1 MPRLAFLIVAAALLR
16 VAAAQT
22 HAGQY
27 EQADIEYGARLY
39 SEHCITCHG
48 ERGDSMPPAKLGSGQ
63 FRHASTDR
71 DLTTVIRDGIAGTAM
86 APGAYSDSE
95 LTALIAYLH
104 NMTSVDLSATA
115 IGDAD
120 RGRELFAGKGDCA
133 SCHRVGAAGPR
144 FAPDLSDVGAIRTAA
159 TLKRVLEDPSD
170 ALLPINRPVRAVTR
184 DGRVIVGRRLNED
197 TFTVQLVDKDEQ
209 LISLE
214 KSRLREY
221 SVSTEATM
229 PSYAKTLTDGERGDL
244 VAYLLSLKGTDQ

>member
-1 MPRLAFLIVAAALLR
+1 
-16 VAAAQT
+16 
-22 HAGQY
+22 
-27 EQADIEYGARLY
+27 
-39 SEHCITCHG
+39 
-48 ERGDSMPPAKLGSGQ
+48 
-63 FRHASTDR
+63 
-71 DLTTVIRDGIAGTAM
+71 M